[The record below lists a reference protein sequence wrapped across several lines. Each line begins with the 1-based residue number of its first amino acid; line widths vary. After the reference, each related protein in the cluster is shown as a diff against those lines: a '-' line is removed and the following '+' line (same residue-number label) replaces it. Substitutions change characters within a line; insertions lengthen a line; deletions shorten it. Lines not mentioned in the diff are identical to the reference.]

1 MTDPRKT
8 REVAI
13 FIYRG
18 EEFLLARRV
27 PTGFWN
33 VIAGQVEDGESFD
46 AAAARELAEETGL
59 VAAPVDLQ
67 LPQTYVI
74 APNER
79 ALYAAGDTTVAIECY
94 AVEAPPSWE
103 PMLNHEHDTYRW
115 CSLEDAVVL
124 AHWPEVKAGLMEAA
138 RRLGIS
144 A

>member
-1 MTDPRKT
+1 MTRPRKT

-18 EEFLLARRV
+18 DEFLLARRV

-59 VAAPVDLQ
+59 VTTPVDLQ

-74 APNER
+74 ATDEL
-79 ALYAAGDTTVAIECY
+79 ALYAAGETTVAIECY
-94 AVEAPPSWE
+94 PVEAPPSWK
-103 PMLNHEHDTYRW
+103 PTLNHEHDTYRW
-115 CSLEDAVVL
+115 CSLGDAIAL
-124 AHWPEVKAGLMEAA
+124 AHWPEVQAGLREAA
-138 RRLGIS
+138 TRLGIS